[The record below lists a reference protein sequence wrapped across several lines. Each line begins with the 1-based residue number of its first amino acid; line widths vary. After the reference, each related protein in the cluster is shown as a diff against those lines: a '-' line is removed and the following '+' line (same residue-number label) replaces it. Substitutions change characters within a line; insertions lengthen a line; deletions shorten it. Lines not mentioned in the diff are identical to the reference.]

1 MIKTPRSLRPHIAI
15 FGRRNTGKSSLI
27 NAITNQGTALVS
39 RHKGTTTDP
48 VYKTMEILP
57 LGPIVLID
65 TAGIDDTGELG
76 ELRIKRTEEVINKI
90 DVGIIV
96 FDINQT
102 DFSYEKELIRK
113 IKNKHKDYILVAN
126 KKDIKHQVKDY
137 SKLFTK
143 EVLKVSSLSKEG
155 ITELKEVIG
164 NLLNIEVKNK
174 PLVSE
179 FISKGDIVV
188 LVTPIDSAAPKGR
201 IILPQQQ
208 TLREILDVG
217 GISVVVQ
224 DTQLK
229 ETLEQIKPKLV
240 ITDSQAFEFVS
251 EVTPLDI
258 KLTSFSILFARSKGN
273 LKSLISGVKALDSL
287 ADGANILISEGCT
300 HHRQCEDI
308 GTVKIPS
315 WLKDYTKKDFN
326 IKYSSGHTFDEE
338 LDGIDLVI
346 HCGAC
351 MLNKNEMEYRI
362 ESVNNKQI
370 PIINYGIFIAFIHGI
385 FQRAVEIFPE
395 TKDIWNK

>member
-1 MIKTPRSLRPHIAI
+1 MIKTPMSLRPHIAI

-76 ELRIKRTEEVINKI
+76 ELRIKRTEDVINKI

-96 FDINQT
+96 FDVNQT

-126 KKDIKHQVKDY
+126 KSDIKHKKLDY
-137 SKLFTK
+137 SKMFTK
-143 EVLKVSSLSKEG
+143 EVLKVSSLSKVG
-155 ITELKEVIG
+155 IKELKEVIG
-164 NLLNIEVKNK
+164 HLLNIEIQNK

-179 FISKGDIVV
+179 FVSKGDVII

-217 GISVVVQ
+217 GISIVIQ
-224 DTQLK
+224 ATQLK
-229 ETLEQIKPKLV
+229 ETLNKIKPKLV
-240 ITDSQAFEFVS
+240 ITDSQVFEYVS
-251 EVTPLDI
+251 EITPLDV

-273 LKSLISGVKALDSL
+273 LNALVSGVKALDSL
-287 ADGANILISEGCT
+287 VDGANILISEGCT

-315 WLKDYTKKDFN
+315 WLKEYTKKKFN
-326 IKYSSGHTFDEE
+326 IKYSSGHTFEEE
-338 LDGIDLVI
+338 LKGVDLVI

-351 MLNKNEMEYRI
+351 MLNKNEMEYRL
-362 ESVNNKQI
+362 ESVNNRKI
-370 PIINYGIFIAFIHGI
+370 PIINYGIFIAYIHGI
-385 FQRAVEIFPE
+385 FKRAVEIFPE
-395 TKDIWNK
+395 TKDIWE